1 MEKPVMRRP
10 RANEGGREEE
20 ERRPEI
26 AAGGTGCPH
35 DRKKGDVTAATTHG
49 RPTGTTGLRT
59 DRAGPQD
66 LRGRV
71 CERLR
76 AVMDEY

>member
-35 DRKKGDVTAATTHG
+35 DRKKGGVTAATTPG
-49 RPTGTTGLRT
+49 RPMDATGLHT
-59 DRAGPQD
+59 DRADPQD

-71 CERLR
+71 CRR
-76 AVMDEY
+76 VKAVMNEY

>member
-1 MEKPVMRRP
+1 VEKPVMRRP

-35 DRKKGDVTAATTHG
+35 DRKKGGVTATTTPGH
-49 RPTGTTGLRT
+49 PTGATGLRT
-59 DRAGPQD
+59 DRADPQE

-76 AVMDEY
+76 AGMDEY

>member
-1 MEKPVMRRP
+1 MRRP

-35 DRKKGDVTAATTHG
+35 DRKKGDEITEPGIGRRWHARDPTDEATQTRCPW
-49 RPTGTTGLRT
+49 RPEEVKKR
-59 DRAGPQD
+59 P
-66 LRGRV
+66 
-71 CERLR
+71 
-76 AVMDEY
+76 VMVEY